1 MVVALKCIDARK
13 SFKTDKSNGLQS
25 LFFKKNKRDK
35 VPVIKGIN
43 FHIDEGEIFG
53 ILGPNGSGK
62 STLVRMIATLL
73 YPDEGVI
80 EVFGHNVEGERLKV
94 RRLINRVS
102 VEASFFK
109 KLSAAENLSFAARLY
124 GLSPKESRP
133 RIEEI
138 LDRLGFPSARISSP
152 IEHLSR
158 GMQQK
163 VAIARALMTRP
174 VLLLLDEPTTGLDP
188 KSKRDVQD
196 FLFYINRTYN
206 TTILL
211 TTHDMVEAERLCQR
225 LALIDDGLFVALDT
239 PENLKESIKG
249 TNGHQEVTMEDVFMA
264 LTGKGLEGVN

>member
-1 MVVALKCIDARK
+1 MVVALKCMNAWK
-13 SFKTDKSNGLQS
+13 SFKKDGPNGLQR
-25 LFFKKNKRDK
+25 FFLGKRKKDK
-35 VPVIKGIN
+35 VPIIKGIT
-43 FHIDEGEIFG
+43 FHVEEGEIFG

-62 STLVRMIATLL
+62 STLIRMIATLL

-80 EVFGHNVEGERLKV
+80 EVFGHNVEGDRLKV

-109 KLSAAENLSFAARLY
+109 KLSAAENLSYAARLY

-138 LDRLGFPSARISSP
+138 FDRLGFPASRIPSP
-152 IEHLSR
+152 MEHLSR

-196 FLFYINRTYN
+196 FLIHVNKSYN

-211 TTHDMVEAERLCQR
+211 TTHDMMEAERLCQR

-239 PENLKESIKG
+239 PERLKALLKG
-249 TNGHQEVTMEDVFMA
+249 ANGHQEITMEDVFMT
-264 LTGKGLEGVN
+264 LTGRELEGVN